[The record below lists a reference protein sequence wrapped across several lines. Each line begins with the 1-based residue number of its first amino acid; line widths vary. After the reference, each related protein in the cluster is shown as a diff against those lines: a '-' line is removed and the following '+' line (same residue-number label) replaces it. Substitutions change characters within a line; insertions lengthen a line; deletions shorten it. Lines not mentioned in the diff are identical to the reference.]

1 MAEPRPI
8 LKPESIGRECE
19 ASLRRL
25 GVERIDEAFSEKHLA
40 CTVHKLGSFGSLK
53 FPCGFAHA
61 HEAQES
67 YGEERRSAVSTD
79 WGLVACGLLAA
90 CCQHGRCTCR
100 CRKLNLVGVA
110 RRDAGPDGRSH
121 QTDLQSRPR
130 SVSITDSAGSRGPCA
145 SAADHRAAPGQGRSV
160 AILGRRQIG
169 SALGLRVVSEYLW
182 RACHHPA
189 GNGDALASRRLA
201 IVLALEVQVSTG
213 SSRGVG

>member
-79 WGLVACGLLAA
+79 WGLVACDFQYCTGVKTAAQLIFEQLL
-90 CCQHGRCTCR
+90 
-100 CRKLNLVGVA
+100 
-110 RRDAGPDGRSH
+110 P
-121 QTDLQSRPR
+121 
-130 SVSITDSAGSRGPCA
+130 
-145 SAADHRAAPGQGRSV
+145 
-160 AILGRRQIG
+160 
-169 SALGLRVVSEYLW
+169 Y
-182 RACHHPA
+182 
-189 GNGDALASRRLA
+189 
-201 IVLALEVQVSTG
+201 
-213 SSRGVG
+213 

>member
-67 YGEERRSAVSTD
+67 YGEERRSAVSTAG
-79 WGLVACGLLAA
+79 WQLKPSFNIFANRLRVATRTPRNRGHGQSLAVKV
-90 CCQHGRCTCR
+90 QDH
-100 CRKLNLVGVA
+100 
-110 RRDAGPDGRSH
+110 H
-121 QTDLQSRPR
+121 QFSEL
-130 SVSITDSAGSRGPCA
+130 
-145 SAADHRAAPGQGRSV
+145 DHRHPLSESGRM
-160 AILGRRQIG
+160 
-169 SALGLRVVSEYLW
+169 E
-182 RACHHPA
+182 
-189 GNGDALASRRLA
+189 
-201 IVLALEVQVSTG
+201 
-213 SSRGVG
+213 